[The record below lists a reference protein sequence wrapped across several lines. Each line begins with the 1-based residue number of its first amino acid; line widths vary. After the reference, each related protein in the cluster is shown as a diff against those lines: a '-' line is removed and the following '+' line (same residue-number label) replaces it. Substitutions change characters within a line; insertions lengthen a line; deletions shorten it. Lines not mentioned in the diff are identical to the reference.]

1 MLKAAIFD
9 LPDTGEHFAD
19 LSSGLHGATMPFTPT
34 TLKGHLNTVTIGRT
48 RGNQLERLLSS
59 QRRACGPFT
68 SRSNGSADQVTG
80 SILPKCWLSVWQIHE
95 VRRKSTLKL
104 SGVPQA
110 LPEGAACH
118 SFSRGLWC
126 EWCLQNWD
134 REWMLV
140 ARPGRM
146 GVTVAQP
153 GPSHPHLSVAS
164 TPSAER
170 RGGYRQTW
178 CRGPALHRHTAHL
191 S

>member
-95 VRRKSTLKL
+95 RTSPFIRGHRGTRNQCLVKMLPLGETGGGPCKETSL
-104 SGVPQA
+104 SG
-110 LPEGAACH
+110 LC
-118 SFSRGLWC
+118 FSEDTTSQICPLTPKERGIC
-126 EWCLQNWD
+126 S
-134 REWMLV
+134 
-140 ARPGRM
+140 P
-146 GVTVAQP
+146 
-153 GPSHPHLSVAS
+153 
-164 TPSAER
+164 
-170 RGGYRQTW
+170 
-178 CRGPALHRHTAHL
+178 
-191 S
+191 